1 MTDQIPAAETAPTPA
16 AAPDYTGPR
25 RVLSGIQA
33 SGALHLGN
41 YLGALKRFTE
51 LQDAGAPCYLFVA
64 DLHAITVWQDPAVL
78 ANQTREIAAAYLAS
92 GLDPARSIIWPQSA
106 VRAHTEL
113 AWVLNCVARLGWLDR
128 MTQFKEKSG
137 KHKERSSV
145 GLYTYPV
152 LQAADILL
160 YKATEVPTG
169 EDQKQHLE
177 LTRDIAAKF
186 NNDFGVP
193 GFFPLPEPLTQGPA
207 PRVMSLRDGAAK
219 MSKSDPSDQS
229 RINLTDDADTISA
242 KIRKSKTDM
251 GVMPEVGDALDDR
264 PEVKNLIAIYA
275 ALSNQTRDEITAE
288 FAGQGFG
295 AFKPRLA
302 DLAVA
307 SMAPITAE
315 MRRLMADPA
324 EIDRVLRDGAERAAA
339 IADPV
344 VDEVKKIVGFWR

>member
-1 MTDQIPAAETAPTPA
+1 MSDAEPIA
-16 AAPDYTGPR
+16 YSGPR
-25 RVLSGIQA
+25 RILSGIQA

-41 YLGALKRFTE
+41 YLGALKRFTA
-51 LQDAGAPCYLFVA
+51 LQDSGAPCFLFVA
-64 DLHAITVWQDPAVL
+64 DMHAITVWQDPEKL
-78 ANQTREIAAAYLAS
+78 AAQTREIAAAYIAS
-92 GLDPARSIIWPQSA
+92 GLDPAKSVIFPQSA
-106 VRAHTEL
+106 VRAHADL
-113 AWVLNCVARLGWLDR
+113 AWVFNCVARLGWLDR

-137 KHKERSSV
+137 KHKERASV

-160 YKATEVPTG
+160 YKATEVPVG

-193 GFFPLPEPLTQGPA
+193 GFFPLPDPLIQGPA
-207 PRVMSLRDGAAK
+207 TRVMSLRDGQAK

-229 RINLTDDADTISA
+229 RINLTDDADAIA
-242 KIRKSKTDM
+242 GKIRKSKTDM
-251 GVMPEVGDALDDR
+251 GVMPEPGEALDDR

-275 ALSNQTRDEITAE
+275 ALSDQTREQVTAE

-295 AFKPRLA
+295 VFKPKLA
-302 DLAVA
+302 ELAV
-307 SMAPITAE
+307 SSLAPVTAE
-315 MRRLMADPA
+315 MRRLMDDPA
-324 EIDRVLRDGAERAAA
+324 EIDRVLQSGAERAAE

-344 VDEVKKIVGFWR
+344 VDEVKKIVGFWRA

>member
-1 MTDQIPAAETAPTPA
+1 MSDAEPIA
-16 AAPDYTGPR
+16 YTGPR
-25 RVLSGIQA
+25 RILSGIQA

-41 YLGALKRFTE
+41 YLGALKRFTA
-51 LQDAGAPCYLFVA
+51 LQDSGAPCFLFVA
-64 DLHAITVWQDPAVL
+64 DMHAITVWQEPEKL
-78 ANQTREIAAAYLAS
+78 AAQTREIAAAYIAS
-92 GLDPARSIIWPQSA
+92 GLDPAKSVIFPQSA
-106 VRAHTEL
+106 VRAHADL
-113 AWVLNCVARLGWLDR
+113 AWIFNCVARLGWLDR

-137 KHKERSSV
+137 KHKERASV

-160 YKATEVPTG
+160 YKATEVPVG

-193 GFFPLPEPLTQGPA
+193 GFFPLPDPLIQGPA
-207 PRVMSLRDGAAK
+207 TRVMSLRDGAAK
-219 MSKSDPSDQS
+219 MSKSDPSDMS
-229 RINLTDDADTISA
+229 RINLTDDADAIAT

-251 GVMPEVGDALDDR
+251 GVMPEPGEALDDR

-275 ALSNQTRDEITAE
+275 ALSDLTREQVTAE

-295 AFKPRLA
+295 AFKPKLA
-302 DLAVA
+302 ELAV
-307 SMAPITAE
+307 SSLAPVTAE
-315 MRRLMADPA
+315 MRRLMDDPA
-324 EIDRVLRDGAERAAA
+324 EIDRVLKSGAERAAE

-344 VDEVKKIVGFWR
+344 VDEVKKIVGFWRA

>member
-1 MTDQIPAAETAPTPA
+1 MSDAEPIA
-16 AAPDYTGPR
+16 YSGPR
-25 RVLSGIQA
+25 RILSGIQA

-41 YLGALKRFTE
+41 YLGALKRFTA
-51 LQDAGAPCYLFVA
+51 LQDSGAPCFLFVA
-64 DLHAITVWQDPAVL
+64 DMHAITVWQEPEKL
-78 ANQTREIAAAYLAS
+78 AAQTREIAAAYIAS
-92 GLDPARSIIWPQSA
+92 GLDPAKSVIFPQSA
-106 VRAHTEL
+106 VRAHADL
-113 AWVLNCVARLGWLDR
+113 AWIFNCVARLGWLDR

-137 KHKERSSV
+137 KHKERASV

-160 YKATEVPTG
+160 YKATEVPVG

-193 GFFPLPEPLTQGPA
+193 GFFPLPDPLIQGPA
-207 PRVMSLRDGAAK
+207 TRVMSLRDGQAK
-219 MSKSDPSDQS
+219 MSKSDPSDMS
-229 RINLTDDADTISA
+229 RINLTDDADAIAT

-251 GVMPEVGDALDDR
+251 GVMPEPGEALDDR

-275 ALSNQTRDEITAE
+275 ALSDQSREQVTAE

-295 AFKPRLA
+295 AFKPKLA
-302 DLAVA
+302 ELAV
-307 SMAPITAE
+307 SSLAPVTAE
-315 MRRLMADPA
+315 MRRLMNDPA
-324 EIDRVLRDGAERAAA
+324 EIDRVLKSGAERAAE

-344 VDEVKKIVGFWR
+344 VDEVKKIVGFWRA

>member
-1 MTDQIPAAETAPTPA
+1 MSDAEPIA
-16 AAPDYTGPR
+16 YSGPR
-25 RVLSGIQA
+25 RILSGIQA

-41 YLGALKRFTE
+41 YLGALKRFTA
-51 LQDAGAPCYLFVA
+51 LQDSGAPCFLFVA
-64 DLHAITVWQDPAVL
+64 DMHAITVWQEPEKL
-78 ANQTREIAAAYLAS
+78 AAQTREIAAAYLAS
-92 GLDPARSIIWPQSA
+92 GLDPAKSVIFPQSA
-106 VRAHTEL
+106 VRAHADL
-113 AWVLNCVARLGWLDR
+113 AWVFNCVARLGWLDR

-137 KHKERSSV
+137 KHKERASV

-160 YKATEVPTG
+160 YKATEVPVG

-193 GFFPLPEPLTQGPA
+193 GFFPLPDPLIQGPA
-207 PRVMSLRDGAAK
+207 TRVMSLRDGQAK
-219 MSKSDPSDQS
+219 MSKSDPSDMS
-229 RINLTDDADTISA
+229 RINLTDDADAIAA

-251 GVMPEVGDALDDR
+251 GVMPAPDEALDDR

-275 ALSNQTRDEITAE
+275 ALSDQTREQVTAE

-295 AFKPRLA
+295 AFKPKLA
-302 DLAVA
+302 ELAV
-307 SMAPITAE
+307 SSLAPVTAE
-315 MRRLMADPA
+315 MRRLMDDPA
-324 EIDRVLRDGAERAAA
+324 EIDRVLKSGAERAAE

-344 VDEVKKIVGFWR
+344 VDEVKRIVGFWRA

>member
-1 MTDQIPAAETAPTPA
+1 MSDAEPIA
-16 AAPDYTGPR
+16 YTGPR
-25 RVLSGIQA
+25 RILSGIQA

-41 YLGALKRFTE
+41 YLGALQRFTA
-51 LQDAGAPCYLFVA
+51 LQDSGAPCFLFVA
-64 DLHAITVWQDPAVL
+64 DMHAITVWQEPEKL
-78 ANQTREIAAAYLAS
+78 AAQTREIAAAYLAS
-92 GLDPARSIIWPQSA
+92 GLDPAKSVIFPQSA
-106 VRAHTEL
+106 VRAHADL
-113 AWVLNCVARLGWLDR
+113 AWVFNCVARLGWLDR

-137 KHKERSSV
+137 KHKERASV

-160 YKATEVPTG
+160 YKATEVPVG

-193 GFFPLPEPLTQGPA
+193 GFFPLPDPLIQGPA
-207 PRVMSLRDGAAK
+207 TRVMSLRDGAAK
-219 MSKSDPSDQS
+219 MSKSDPSDMS
-229 RINLTDDADTISA
+229 RINLTDDAGAIAA

-251 GVMPEVGDALDDR
+251 GVMPAPDEALDDR

-275 ALSNQTRDEITAE
+275 ALSDQSREQVTAE

-295 AFKPRLA
+295 AFKPKLA
-302 DLAVA
+302 ELAVA
-307 SMAPITAE
+307 SLAPVTAE
-315 MRRLMADPA
+315 MRRLMDDPA
-324 EIDRVLRDGAERAAA
+324 EIDRVLKSGAERAAE

-344 VDEVKKIVGFWR
+344 VDEVKKIVGFWRA

>member
-1 MTDQIPAAETAPTPA
+1 MTDTPPAQY
-16 AAPDYTGPR
+16 DGPR
-25 RVLSGIQA
+25 RILSGIQA

-41 YLGALKRFTE
+41 YLGALKRFTA
-51 LQDAGAPCYLFVA
+51 LQDSGAPCFLFVA
-64 DLHAITVWQDPAVL
+64 DMHAITVWQDPEKL
-78 ANQTREIAAAYLAS
+78 AAQTREIAAAYIAS
-92 GLDPARSIIWPQSA
+92 GLDPAKSVIFPQSA
-106 VRAHTEL
+106 VRAHAEL
-113 AWVLNCVARLGWLDR
+113 AWVFNCVARLGWLDR

-137 KHKERSSV
+137 KHKERASV

-160 YKATEVPTG
+160 YKATEVPVG

-193 GFFPLPEPLTQGPA
+193 GFFPLPDPLIQGPA
-207 PRVMSLRDGAAK
+207 TRVMSLRDGQAK
-219 MSKSDPSDQS
+219 MSKSDPSDMS
-229 RINLTDDADTISA
+229 RINLTDDADAIAT

-251 GVMPEVGDALDDR
+251 GVMPGPDEALDDR

-275 ALSNQTRDEITAE
+275 ALSDQTREQVTAE

-295 AFKPRLA
+295 AFKPKLA
-302 DLAVA
+302 ELAV
-307 SMAPITAE
+307 SSLAPVTAE
-315 MRRLMADPA
+315 MRRLMDDPA
-324 EIDRVLRDGAERAAA
+324 EIDRALKSGAERAAE

-344 VDEVKKIVGFWR
+344 VEEVKKIVGFWRA

>member
-1 MTDQIPAAETAPTPA
+1 MSDAEPIA
-16 AAPDYTGPR
+16 YSGPR
-25 RVLSGIQA
+25 RILSGIQA

-41 YLGALKRFTE
+41 YLGALKRFTA
-51 LQDAGAPCYLFVA
+51 LQDSGAPCFLFVA
-64 DLHAITVWQDPAVL
+64 DMHAITVWQEPEKL
-78 ANQTREIAAAYLAS
+78 AAQTREIAAAYLAS
-92 GLDPARSIIWPQSA
+92 GLDPAKSVIFPQSA
-106 VRAHTEL
+106 VRAHADL
-113 AWVLNCVARLGWLDR
+113 AWVFNCVARLGWLDR

-137 KHKERSSV
+137 KHKERASV

-160 YKATEVPTG
+160 YKATEVPVG

-193 GFFPLPEPLTQGPA
+193 GFFPLPDPLIQGPA
-207 PRVMSLRDGAAK
+207 TRVMSLRDGQAK
-219 MSKSDPSDQS
+219 MSKSDPSDMS
-229 RINLTDDADTISA
+229 RINLTDDADAIAA

-251 GVMPEVGDALDDR
+251 GVMPAPDEALDDR

-275 ALSNQTRDEITAE
+275 ALSDQSREQVTAE

-295 AFKPRLA
+295 AFKPKLA
-302 DLAVA
+302 ELAV
-307 SMAPITAE
+307 SSLAPVTAE
-315 MRRLMADPA
+315 MRRLMDDPA
-324 EIDRVLRDGAERAAA
+324 EIDRVLKSGAERAAE

-344 VDEVKKIVGFWR
+344 VDEVKRIVGFWRA

>member
-1 MTDQIPAAETAPTPA
+1 MTDQIPAAETAPTPP

-92 GLDPARSIIWPQSA
+92 GLEPARSIIWPQSA

-275 ALSNQTRDEITAE
+275 ALSNKTRDEITAE